1 MSNVIG
7 VTASTQIIDPRSGY
21 LTRDGFLL
29 FQTFVNA
36 VNGTGASVTV
46 DGIQTLS
53 NKTVSGDL
61 NTLSNIGTNSL
72 KNRTGSDNQ
81 VVTGTAGGSGT
92 IAQWDANGDVVGG
105 PEVITLVTTTSAED
119 AYLSRDGS
127 LEATGPV
134 RLATFTVATVPDAT
148 VYTQGLIYVSDEA
161 GGATVAFSDGTNWRR
176 VQDRAVIS

>member
-1 MSNVIG
+1 MSVLGFPPGAIWSDPRTG
-7 VTASTQIIDPRSGY
+7 QLSPDAQRFIQQIILSQNGEGAGA
-21 LTRDGFLL
+21 TIDG
-29 FQTFVNA
+29 T
-36 VNGTGASVTV
+36 
-46 DGIQTLS
+46 QTLS
-53 NKTVSGDL
+53 NKTISGDL

-72 KNRTGSDNQ
+72 KNRTGSNNQ